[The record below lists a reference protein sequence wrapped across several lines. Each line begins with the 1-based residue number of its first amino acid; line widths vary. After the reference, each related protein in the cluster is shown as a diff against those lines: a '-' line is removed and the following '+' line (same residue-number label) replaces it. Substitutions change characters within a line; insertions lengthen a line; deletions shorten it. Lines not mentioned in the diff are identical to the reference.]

1 MSSSHEPTKKQ
12 LDEWSVEAQRELAE
26 GSPDRACELFRRLIE
41 VWTRLHGPDHERVL
55 AFRGFLGRALTEA
68 RRYGEAEEVLSDLL
82 VDRVRVE
89 GLEASGTLAVRGN
102 LCRAIALGGR
112 PQEAIVLAQHLL
124 EDRTRLFGAE
134 HPTTLNTRG
143 HIAHFHYLAGMA
155 DEAVQL
161 YEELLVDRERLL
173 GPSHPSVAAT
183 EENLS
188 AIRAKVTGSWTDLDD
203 LRGLAEALLEDLG
216 PDHPE
221 TIGRHALLAE
231 RLIEAGRHAEALSYC
246 NWICDARARLL
257 GERNLLTV
265 SARTLRASC
274 LVGVG
279 RALEARQELE
289 RLVARLDDMG
299 LRCDAMSLHARA
311 DLLDLSMAMLVDA
324 GTVFELWS
332 GLYEDS
338 RHLEPGNELREWIDA
353 QGARFEHPVDDVDGD
368 EDDEHD
374 DEDALDLAAR
384 SPHHADPRHYRT
396 AYVVMPTLVFGE
408 MGPAVILGLLN
419 GVGPVLMAAMW
430 QQASGEP
437 IDRTQF
443 SVETRR
449 SDQGA
454 CVVVIGMPSTGAP
467 PEAAYLGLYV
477 PAALVDLLDR
487 HAAEDA
493 KPDFARDLT
502 TTMGVRL
509 FSLEHALLGTMIG
522 EVRVG
527 RHLNLGL
534 GPDPSVE
541 AMFAVVD
548 AVIGEEL

>member
-1 MSSSHEPTKKQ
+1 
-12 LDEWSVEAQRELAE
+12 LDAWSVEAQRELAE
-26 GSPDRACELFRRLIE
+26 GSPDRACKLFRHLIE

-68 RRYGEAEEVLSDLL
+68 RLYGEAEELLSDLL

-89 GLEASGTLAVRGN
+89 GPEASGTLAVRGN

-112 PQEAIVLAQHLL
+112 PREAIVLAQHLL

-134 HPTTLNTRG
+134 HPATLTTRG
-143 HIAHFHYLAGMA
+143 HIAHFHYLADMA
-155 DEAVQL
+155 DEALQL

-173 GPSHPSVAAT
+173 GPTHPSVAAT
-183 EENLS
+183 EQNVI
-188 AIRAKVTGSWTDLDD
+188 AIRAKVTESGTDVDD
-203 LRGLAEALLEDLG
+203 LRRLAEALLEDLG

-221 TIGRHALLAE
+221 TLGQHALLAE

-257 GERNLLTV
+257 GERSALTV

-279 RALEARQELE
+279 RALEARQEFE
-289 RLVARLDDMG
+289 SLVARLDDMG
-299 LRCDAMSLHARA
+299 LRRDAMSLHARA
-311 DLLDLSMAMLVDA
+311 DLLDLSMAMLVDID
-324 GTVFELWS
+324 TLFDLWS

-353 QGARFEHPVDDVDGD
+353 QGARFEVVGGGDAPDVDDGD
-368 EDDEHD
+368 
-374 DEDALDLAAR
+374 APDLAAR
-384 SPHHADPRHYRT
+384 LLYRADPRHYRT
-396 AYVVMPTLVFGE
+396 AYVSMPTLVFGE
-408 MGPAVILGLLN
+408 MGPALILGFLK
-419 GVGPVLMAAMW
+419 GVGPLLMAAMW
-430 QQASGEP
+430 QQAADEP
-437 IDRTQF
+437 IDRAQF
-443 SVETRR
+443 SIETRR
-449 SDQGA
+449 GDDGA

-477 PAALVDLLDR
+477 PAALVDLLER
-487 HAAEDA
+487 HAATDA
-493 KPDFARDLT
+493 APDFAEDIT

-509 FSLEHALLGTMIG
+509 FSLEHALVGTMIG
-522 EVRVG
+522 EVCVG
-527 RHLNLGL
+527 RHINFGL
-534 GPDPSVE
+534 GPEPSAE

-548 AVIGEEL
+548 DIIEEDNR